1 MVVATASFVRLA
13 NSIKNSMNLED
24 LPLVVVTHPLGQ
36 PAVAQAKAREVAAQI
51 VQSVVG

>member
-24 LPLVVVTHPLGQ
+24 LPLVVVTHPLGE
-36 PAVAQAKAREVAAQI
+36 PTVAQAKAREVAAQI